1 MYDGILKWNIIWF
14 VVDIDFCF
22 KLFYNFIFFFV
33 GIKNNDGGIYFD
45 IEVKLLVYKMN
56 KIVIYLNSW
65 GEFDDINFG
74 GLDSIV

>member
-1 MYDGILKWNIIWF
+1 MYDGILKWNIIRF
-14 VVDIDFCF
+14 VVNIDFCF

-56 KIVIYLNSW
+56 
-65 GEFDDINFG
+65 
-74 GLDSIV
+74 